1 MTRDEFAR
9 AHARSTANAGGT
21 TNASPSLKVVPDPWT
36 LNPVSTGDAEAE
48 VEQLL
53 RLHAVGEIQPVHVE
67 FLPAIIAPVARVVL
81 ADFAIVYGLRLWA
94 GDKRPVP
101 YGAAWVAQ
109 RIGRPQTTVWRG
121 LQGLLATG
129 VLTFAGELPAR
140 GKGNGTK
147 TCLPGGFR

>member
-1 MTRDEFAR
+1 MT
-9 AHARSTANAGGT
+9 AHARATTASRSS
-21 TNASPSLKVVPDPWT
+21 SPSLKVVPEPWT
-36 LNPVSTGDAEAE
+36 LNPVSTEDSEAE
-48 VEQLL
+48 IEQLL
-53 RLHAVGEIQPVHVE
+53 RLHAVGEIEPVPVG

-81 ADFAIVYGLRLWA
+81 ADFSIVYGLRLWA

-121 LQGLLATG
+121 IQGLVATG
-129 VLTFAGELPAR
+129 VLTFAGELPLR

-147 TCLPGGFR
+147 TYLPGGVR